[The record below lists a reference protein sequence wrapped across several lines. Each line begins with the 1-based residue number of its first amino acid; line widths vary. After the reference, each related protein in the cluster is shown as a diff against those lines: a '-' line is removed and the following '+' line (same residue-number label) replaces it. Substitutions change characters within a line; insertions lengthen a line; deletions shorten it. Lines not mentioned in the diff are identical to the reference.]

1 MSGLDRGGRR
11 RSEREDEAEISQPS
25 DALARRVRGASR
37 AREGGLARVA
47 RAPERRASGARAAPR
62 MGPRTLG
69 GDPTHA

>member
-1 MSGLDRGGRR
+1 MW
-11 RSEREDEAEISQPS
+11 SQPS

-37 AREGGLARVA
+37 ARDGGLARVA

-62 MGPRTLG
+62 VGPRTLG